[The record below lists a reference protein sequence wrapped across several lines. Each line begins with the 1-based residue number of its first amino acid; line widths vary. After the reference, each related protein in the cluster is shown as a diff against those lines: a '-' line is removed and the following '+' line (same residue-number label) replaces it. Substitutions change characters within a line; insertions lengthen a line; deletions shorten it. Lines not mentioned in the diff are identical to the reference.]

1 MRPCLLVKGLQ
12 AAENLAG
19 EGAAEVAEENQH
31 EPAGF
36 GRLCERFAAC
46 QMEGC
51 GGFPNIGGGFAIHPA
66 TVILAVSHACML
78 KTLRQDA
85 RNA

>member
-1 MRPCLLVKGLQ
+1 
-12 AAENLAG
+12 
-19 EGAAEVAEENQH
+19 
-31 EPAGF
+31 
-36 GRLCERFAAC
+36 
-46 QMEGC
+46 MEGC